1 MSGQNGQNTCR
12 KYDVCRNSPMTQT
25 GFLCPITDMNSPC
38 LFTIGKNYSRQFKTS
53 PAYVNHS
60 QSPFN
65 VKVWHLNSIPIIG
78 T

>member
-12 KYDVCRNSPMTQT
+12 KHYVCRNSQMTET
-25 GFLCPITDMNSPC
+25 GFICPIADVNSLC

-53 PAYVNHS
+53 SAYANHS
-60 QSPFN
+60 QSQFN